1 MGIDFG
7 IKVPSA
13 GDLVGAAVDM
23 AAGALGVSGNDMS
36 AYEGGEDGIRE
47 LLASIGAT
55 SVVKPEQ
62 PSGED
67 PGDLDLNVEPE
78 AAEEE
83 AEEGE
88 PVPEREKPIVD
99 MGTHYVARSANGRTV
114 MNTIETLPPY
124 RFSV

>member
-1 MGIDFG
+1 MAIDFDLK
-7 IKVPSA
+7 IPSA
-13 GDLVGAAVDM
+13 GDLLGAAADM
-23 AAGALGVSGNDMS
+23 AAGALGGENDMA

-47 LLASIGAT
+47 LLASLGAT

-67 PGDLDLNVEPE
+67 PGDLDLNVDPDTGEVK
-78 AAEEE
+78 AED
-83 AEEGE
+83 GP
-88 PVPEREKPIVD
+88 PVPERERPIVD
-99 MGTHYVARSANGRTV
+99 MGTHYVARSANGLTV